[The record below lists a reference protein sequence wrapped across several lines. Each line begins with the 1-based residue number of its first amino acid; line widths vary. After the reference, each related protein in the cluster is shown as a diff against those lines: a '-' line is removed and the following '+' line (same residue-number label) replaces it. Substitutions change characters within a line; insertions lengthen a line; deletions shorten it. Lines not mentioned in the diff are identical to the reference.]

1 MKSFK
6 ITSVL
11 SLICVGLVLSVSAFA
26 AEPEIKSQWAGKK
39 VAFLGDSI
47 IDERQLAGNNTFP
60 HFLES
65 ILGITPYVYGISG
78 NQMHQILPQAQRLEA
93 QLGQDV
99 DAIIVFIGT
108 NDYNHAVPLGEWFTE
123 RRDSASISM
132 STRIVK
138 RHRVRNMTNDTFRGR
153 ANIVMDF
160 LKTHYPTTQI
170 IFLTPIHRATF
181 FGGNNIQPDE
191 DFANALGLFLDSYVD
206 AIKEMANVWAV
217 PVIDLNAICGLYP
230 VYDSNAG
237 YFRNANAD
245 RLHPNTAGHKRMAY
259 SIAYQLLGYP
269 ASFDAL

>member
-1 MKSFK
+1 MKNTRF
-6 ITSVL
+6 IAIL
-11 SLICVGLVLSVSAFA
+11 SLVCVGMALSVSVFA

-47 IDERQLAGNNTFP
+47 IDERQLATNNTFP
-60 HFLES
+60 HLLES

-93 QLGQDV
+93 QHGQDV

-123 RRDSASISM
+123 RRDSANIAVN
-132 STRIVK
+132 TRIVK

-160 LKTHYPTTQI
+160 LKTHYPTKQI
-170 IFLTPIHRATF
+170 IFLTPIHRALF
-181 FGGNNIQPDE
+181 VGANNIQPEE

-206 AIKEMANVWAV
+206 ALKEMANVWAV
-217 PVIDLNAICGLYP
+217 PVIDLNAISGLYP

-237 YFRNANAD
+237 YFRNPNAD
-245 RLHPNTAGHKRMAY
+245 RLHPNTAGHTRMAY

-269 ASFDAL
+269 ASFEAL